1 MVFQFAFR
9 RSSRLTGTRL
19 LTGGYA
25 VATQREI
32 ARLEAGTP
40 GEDDQVLVYLAG
52 LRAFIARR
60 VVNRDL
66 VEDLVQES
74 YLRLLARTR
83 ENPIRESQA
92 YLFRIASN
100 LLADLHRG
108 GTAVLAAAEPLADDA
123 VSIPPTQ
130 EDGRCHDD
138 LQAMLESALDE
149 LPPRCRQVFVMR
161 RFDELDTS
169 EVATRL
175 GISHRMVQKH
185 LIAALNHLYKRLGH
199 RRLGER

>member
-1 MVFQFAFR
+1 MAR
-9 RSSRLTGTRL
+9 PE
-19 LTGGYA
+19 A
-25 VATQREI
+25 VAS
-32 ARLEAGTP
+32 
-40 GEDDQVLVYLAG
+40 GEDGQVLVYLAG

-60 VVNRDL
+60 VADRDL

-123 VSIPPTQ
+123 VSTPPAQ
-130 EDGRCHDD
+130 EDGRRRDD
-138 LQAMLESALDE
+138 LQAMLENALDE
-149 LPPRCRQVFVMR
+149 LSPRCRQVFVMR
-161 RFDELDTS
+161 RFDELDTG
-169 EVATRL
+169 EVAARL

-185 LIAALNHLYKRLGH
+185 LIAAVNHLYKRLGH
-199 RRLGER
+199 RRRGDG